1 MVEDKKVSVEKGKH
15 NKTVTLLVVMVFFM
29 SGFSFALVPLYDVFC
44 EVTGLNGKTEDGPA
58 EIRDIQVDMD
68 RTVKVQFVT
77 NLNNNA
83 PWKFKAKVY
92 EMEVHPGQMYET
104 SFYAQNLT
112 SNRKVAQAVPSVS
125 PGLAAEH
132 FSKTECF
139 CFTQQ
144 AFEAN
149 EGKDMPLRFMV
160 NPELPENIRA
170 LTLSYTFFE
179 LDKVA
184 QQ

>member
-1 MVEDKKVSVEKGKH
+1 MAEGKH
-15 NKTVTLLVVMVFFM
+15 NKTVTMLVAMVFFM

-44 EVTGLNGKTEDGPA
+44 EVTGLNGKTAEGPA
-58 EIRDIQVDMD
+58 AISKVQVDTD
-68 RTVKVQFVT
+68 RAVKVQFLT
-77 NLNNNA
+77 NLNNQA
-83 PWKFKAKVY
+83 PWKFKADVY

-112 SNRKVAQAVPSVS
+112 SDKKVAQAVASVS

-139 CFTQQ
+139 CFNEQ

-160 NPELPENIRA
+160 NPELPKEITT

-179 LDKVA
+179 LDKLA
-184 QQ
+184 KQ